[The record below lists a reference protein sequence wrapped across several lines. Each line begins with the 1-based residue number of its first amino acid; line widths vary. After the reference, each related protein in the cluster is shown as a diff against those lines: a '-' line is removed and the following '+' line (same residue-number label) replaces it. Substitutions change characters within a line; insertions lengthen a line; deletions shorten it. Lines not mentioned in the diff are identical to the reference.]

1 MSSSNLSRIRPISSI
16 KRKPYSV
23 LKATLAVTHQKGT
36 SEFQGA
42 YTFDGALE
50 AIRTPDPFLRREVL
64 YPAELRARICGLS
77 ARLLYNKA
85 IKD

>member
-1 MSSSNLSRIRPISSI
+1 MSSSNLSRNRLISPI
-16 KRKPYSV
+16 KRKSRSV
-23 LKATLAVTHQKGT
+23 LKPTLTISHQKGT

-42 YTFDGALE
+42 YIFDGALE

-64 YPAELRARICGLS
+64 YPAELRARIYGLS

-85 IKD
+85 NED

>member
-1 MSSSNLSRIRPISSI
+1 M
-16 KRKPYSV
+16 
-23 LKATLAVTHQKGT
+23 AVTHQKGT

-64 YPAELRARICGLS
+64 YPAELRARMCAFRLGYCITKQMRIKEKPEYS
-77 ARLLYNKA
+77 PQKKARLKTEPHAFLSNFL
-85 IKD
+85 

>member
-1 MSSSNLSRIRPISSI
+1 MSSSNLSRIRLISSI
-16 KRKPYSV
+16 KRKSRSV

-85 IKD
+85 NED